1 MSHTGL
7 YAEIACIWEVTARK
21 PGNVHR
27 KRDFA
32 DVGLIDFL
40 ASAAAIRHVMD
51 KAAQQRVGDT
61 ILQAV
66 QATRLVTGTNT
77 NLGIVLLLAPLAAVP
92 ETEPLAA
99 GVERVL
105 GQLDVSDARSV
116 FEAIRLAQ
124 AGGLGRVPEQDIHKE
139 PTRPLREIMGLAAGR
154 DLIALQYTNGFH
166 DVFADGLPALAEGL
180 RQTCCLEGAI
190 IFMHLSLLAR
200 HRDSLIARK
209 RGPEEAEEASRQA
222 RLVLDSGPLDSGAGR
237 DALAKFDDWLRAEGH
252 GRNPGTTADLVTAS
266 LFAALRQGIITLPSP
281 WPWSNG

>member
-27 KRDFA
+27 ERDFA
-32 DVGLIDFL
+32 DVGMVDFL
-40 ASAAAIRHVMD
+40 VSAAAIRPVLD
-51 KAAQQRVGDT
+51 RAPQQRVGDT

-66 QATRLVTGTNT
+66 RATRRVTGTNT
-77 NLGIVLLLAPLAAVP
+77 NLGIILLLAPFAAVP
-92 ETEPLAA
+92 ETESLAA

-124 AGGLGRVPEQDIHKE
+124 AGGLGRVPHQDIQNE
-139 PTRPLREIMGLAAGR
+139 PTRPLREIMGLASDR
-154 DLIALQYTNGFH
+154 DLVARQYTNGFRE
-166 DVFADGLPALAEGL
+166 VLADGLPALIHGL
-180 RQTCCLEGAI
+180 TQTRCLESAI
-190 IFMHLSLLAR
+190 IFTHLSLLAR
-200 HRDSLIARK
+200 HHDSLIARK
-209 RGPEEAEEASRQA
+209 RGPEEAEETSRQA
-222 RLVLDSGPLDSGAGR
+222 QLVLDAGPLDSGTGR
-237 DALAKFDDWLRAEGH
+237 EALAKLDRWLRAEGH
-252 GRNPGTTADLVTAS
+252 GRNPGTTADLVTAC